1 MTTATLSSSSHRQA
15 YLAGLAI
22 ALTGAI
28 LFSTKAIVAKLM
40 YRYHVDA
47 VTVLAFRMMFSLPVF
62 AAVAFWKAR
71 TEARLSNTDRVRLMI
86 LGLIGYYLSS
96 YLDFLGLQYI
106 TAGLERLTLFLTP
119 SFVLLFSFF
128 FLKRKVSRV
137 EWTAL
142 AISYAGIILVFLH
155 DAQTSGDNVALGCTL
170 VLSSAISYALYMMF
184 SGELVQR
191 VGALRLVAYAM
202 CYSTIACV
210 AQFFILR
217 PVSMLVQ
224 PHQVY
229 TLSVVNAIFCTVLPV
244 FLTMIAVSRIG
255 AAPAA
260 QASMVGPVSTLFL
273 GAVLLDEPITFIQLI
288 GTALVLSGIYI
299 LSKKR
304 V

>member
-1 MTTATLSSSSHRQA
+1 MTTATLTSTHRQTF
-15 YLAGLAI
+15 LVGLVIAI
-22 ALTGAI
+22 TGAI
-28 LFSTKAIVAKLM
+28 LFSTKAIVAKLL
-40 YRYHVDA
+40 YRYHLDA
-47 VTVLAFRMMFSLPVF
+47 VTVLAFRMLFSLPVF
-62 AAVAFWKAR
+62 AAVAVWRAKTDAPLSKADR
-71 TEARLSNTDRVRLMI
+71 GRLVV

-106 TAGLERLTLFLTP
+106 SAGLERLTLFLTP

-128 FLKRKVSRV
+128 FLKRKVSRL
-137 EWTAL
+137 EWAAL
-142 AISYAGIILVFLH
+142 TTSYSGIVLVFLH
-155 DAQTSGDNVALGCTL
+155 DAKTGGDNIALGCTL

-184 SGELVQR
+184 SGELVKR

-202 CYSTIACV
+202 CYSTLACV
-210 AQFFILR
+210 AQFFLLR

-224 PHQVY
+224 PNAVY
-229 TLSVVNAIFCTVLPV
+229 GLSVVNAIFCTVLPV

-255 AAPAA
+255 AATTA
-260 QASMVGPVSTLFL
+260 QAGMVGPVSTLFL
-273 GAVLLDEPITFIQLI
+273 GAVLLNEPITAIQLL